1 MVMTRFAD
9 LHLHTT
15 RSDGYFSPSE
25 LVSKGARLGFSTLA
39 ITDHDT
45 VGGIEEASREATR
58 HEIELIPGIEI
69 STNYGGKS
77 VHILGYM
84 INIQNAVLLKTL
96 SGIIDKRIERLENMV
111 HRLAD
116 LGYPL
121 DISDV
126 FSFIGNR
133 VPGRALLAR
142 YLVKAGYYK
151 SVGEVFENILGDSGE
166 VYEPV
171 SVLNPE
177 NAIEIINGAGGIS
190 SIAHPGNTR
199 VDEIFPRL
207 VEAGLDG
214 VEAYNPIHTKPV
226 VSHYLKIAQKY
237 DLLVTGGSD
246 YHGPQCPARNIGQI
260 KLDYTHVERIKERA
274 ACFEVFGW

>member
-1 MVMTRFAD
+1 MIMTRFAD

-15 RSDGYFSPSE
+15 CSDGYLSPSK
-25 LVSKGARLGFSTLA
+25 LVGKGAQLGFSALA

-45 VGGIEEASREATR
+45 VRGIEEASREARR
-58 HEIELIPGIEI
+58 HKIELIPGIEI
-69 STNYGGKS
+69 SATYGGKS

-84 INIQNAVLLKTL
+84 INVQNAVLQKTL
-96 SGIIDKRIERLENMV
+96 SGIIDKRVERLENMV
-111 HRLAD
+111 GRLVK

-121 DISDV
+121 DVSDV
-126 FSFIGNR
+126 FSFIGDM

-142 YLVKAGYYK
+142 YLVRAGYHK
-151 SVGEVFENILGDSGE
+151 SVGEVFENVLGDSGE

-177 NAIEIINGAGGIS
+177 SAIEIINGAGGIS
-190 SIAHPGNTR
+190 SIAHPGNTS
-199 VDEIFPRL
+199 VDEIIPRL

-214 VEAYNPIHTKPV
+214 VEAYNPIHSKPV
-226 VSHYLKIAQKY
+226 VSHYLKLAQKH

-246 YHGPQCPARNIGQI
+246 YHGPQCPSRNIGHI